1 MAESLSDAIIG
12 GLLGVAA
19 GDALGA
25 TVEFM
30 TPEAI
35 QEEHGV
41 HREIIG
47 GGHFRWRPGQGTD
60 DTDLTWAVVRGYLE
74 ADGAESLQSIGQAFL
89 EWFDT
94 DPRDVGR
101 TTEEALTRLRESGDP
116 TTSGPDRER
125 SCGNGSLMRAL
136 PTALVRSDA
145 ERRRAESAQISA
157 ITHAHPRCIDSCIAY
172 NEMAAA
178 LLEGARPS
186 EAIARAQALDLHPD
200 VQGALEIPENRSVT
214 SLSTK
219 GYVIDS
225 LLCATW
231 AIQQP
236 GSLEDVL
243 VALVNRGGDADTSG
257 AIAGGLLGIIHGEA
271 GIPVRWKDRLEYA
284 PRIVEASAHVER
296 IRSQ

>member
-1 MAESLSDAIIG
+1 MAESRRDAIIG

-35 QEEHGV
+35 QEESGV

-47 GGHFRWRPGQGTD
+47 GGYFGWRPGQGTD

-74 ADGAESLQSIGQAFL
+74 ADGVDSLRSIARAFL
-89 EWFDT
+89 DWLDT
-94 DPRDVGR
+94 DPRDVGG

-116 TTSGPDRER
+116 TTSGLGCER

-136 PTALVRSDA
+136 PTALVRSDV
-145 ERRRAESAQISA
+145 ERRHAESAQISA

-178 LLEGARPS
+178 LLEGAHPGQ
-186 EAIARAQALDLHPD
+186 AIVRARTLDLHPD
-200 VQGALEIPENRSVT
+200 VQGALGIPANRSVIN
-214 SLSTK
+214 LSTK

-225 LLCATW
+225 LRCATW
-231 AIQQP
+231 DIQQP
-236 GSLEDVL
+236 GSLENVL
-243 VALVNRGGDADTSG
+243 VALVNRGGDADTTA
-257 AIAGGLLGIIHGEA
+257 AITGGLLGIIHGEA
-271 GIPVRWKDRLEYA
+271 GIPQRWKNRLEYA
-284 PRIVEASAHVER
+284 PHIIEASAHVEK
-296 IRSQ
+296 IRSR